1 MLAEAEKTRGKGTTM
16 KAVAQV
22 LTSRE
27 LVAIRTALGVT
38 LHYKDQLPIAI
49 KSTEEA
55 FEKVGCIIAEER
67 HQRRKNVRFLI
78 VPVAIE
84 EIKEE

>member
-1 MLAEAEKTRGKGTTM
+1 M
-16 KAVAQV
+16 KAIAQA

-78 VPVAIE
+78 TPVELVENTE
-84 EIKEE
+84 E

>member
-1 MLAEAEKTRGKGTTM
+1 MKTI
-16 KAVAQV
+16 AQA

-78 VPVAIE
+78 TPVELVENTE
-84 EIKEE
+84 EQ

>member
-1 MLAEAEKTRGKGTTM
+1 M
-16 KAVAQV
+16 KAIAQV

-38 LHYKDQLPIAI
+38 LHYKDQIPIAI

-78 VPVAIE
+78 TPVELVENTE
-84 EIKEE
+84 E

>member
-1 MLAEAEKTRGKGTTM
+1 M
-16 KAVAQV
+16 KAIAQA

-38 LHYKDQLPIAI
+38 LHYKDQIPIAI

-78 VPVAIE
+78 IPVELE
-84 EIKEE
+84 ELTKE

>member
-1 MLAEAEKTRGKGTTM
+1 M
-16 KAVAQV
+16 KAIAQA

-78 VPVAIE
+78 TPVELE
-84 EIKEE
+84 ELTKE

>member
-1 MLAEAEKTRGKGTTM
+1 M
-16 KAVAQV
+16 KAIAQA

-38 LHYKDQLPIAI
+38 LHYKDQIPIAI

-78 VPVAIE
+78 TPVELE
-84 EIKEE
+84 ELTKE

>member
-1 MLAEAEKTRGKGTTM
+1 M
-16 KAVAQV
+16 KAIAQA

-38 LHYKDQLPIAI
+38 LRYKDQIPIAI

-78 VPVAIE
+78 IPVELE
-84 EIKEE
+84 ELTKE

>member
-1 MLAEAEKTRGKGTTM
+1 M
-16 KAVAQV
+16 KAIAQA

-78 VPVAIE
+78 TPVELVENTE
-84 EIKEE
+84 EQ

>member
-1 MLAEAEKTRGKGTTM
+1 MKTI
-16 KAVAQV
+16 AQA

-38 LHYKDQLPIAI
+38 LHYKDQIPIAI
-49 KSTEEA
+49 ESTEEA

-78 VPVAIE
+78 TPVELE
-84 EIKEE
+84 ELTKE

>member
-78 VPVAIE
+78 TPVELE
-84 EIKEE
+84 ELTKE

>member
-1 MLAEAEKTRGKGTTM
+1 MLTEAEKTRGKGTTM
-16 KAVAQV
+16 KTIAQA

-38 LHYKDQLPIAI
+38 LHYKDQIPIAI